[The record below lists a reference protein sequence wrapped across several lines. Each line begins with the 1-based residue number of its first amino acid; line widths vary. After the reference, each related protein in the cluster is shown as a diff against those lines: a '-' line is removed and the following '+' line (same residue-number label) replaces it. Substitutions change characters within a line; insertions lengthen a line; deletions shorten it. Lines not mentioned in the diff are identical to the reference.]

1 VNAKQLFEA
10 LARLPARAWLQGA
23 FALVMLAVLAVL
35 SFAVLAG
42 IVVVALAVIFAFK
55 AKAWFTRKLG
65 GLPTA
70 QPPARPDSRREAIDV
85 KYEIVD
91 KKDGDER

>member
-1 VNAKQLFEA
+1 MNAKQLFEA

-35 SFAVLAG
+35 GFAVLAG

-55 AKAWFTRKLG
+55 TKAWLTRQFG
-65 GLPTA
+65 GVPA
-70 QPPARPDSRREAIDV
+70 PQPPPRPDPRREAIDV
-85 KYEIVD
+85 QYEIVD
-91 KKDGDER
+91 KKDGDGR

>member
-1 VNAKQLFEA
+1 MSAKQLFEA

-35 SFAVLAG
+35 GFAVLAG

-55 AKAWFTRKLG
+55 AKAWLTRQFG
-65 GLPTA
+65 GVPA
-70 QPPARPDSRREAIDV
+70 PPPQRPDRREVIDV
-85 KYEIVD
+85 HYEIVE
-91 KKDGDER
+91 KKDGEGR

>member
-1 VNAKQLFEA
+1 
-10 LARLPARAWLQGA
+10 
-23 FALVMLAVLAVL
+23 
-35 SFAVLAG
+35 
-42 IVVVALAVIFAFK
+42 VVALAVIFAFK

>member
-35 SFAVLAG
+35 GFAVLAG

-55 AKAWFTRKLG
+55 AKAWLTRKLG
-65 GLPTA
+65 GLPTP

-91 KKDGDER
+91 KKDGDGR